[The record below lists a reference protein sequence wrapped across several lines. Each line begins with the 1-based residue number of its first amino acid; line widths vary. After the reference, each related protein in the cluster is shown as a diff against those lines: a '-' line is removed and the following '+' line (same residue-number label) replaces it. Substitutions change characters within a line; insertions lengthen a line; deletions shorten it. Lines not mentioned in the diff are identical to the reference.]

1 MSFFGFVII
10 LVLIST
16 CVKVLDRRRLR
27 DGVRGDY
34 MRVDTEEL
42 HRLRET
48 LGDLSGRV
56 ERLEQER
63 DFYKD
68 LLEPLPER
76 PRLSA
81 SDPDGSE

>member
-1 MSFFGFVII
+1 MQ
-10 LVLIST
+10 
-16 CVKVLDRRRLR
+16 
-27 DGVRGDY
+27 
-34 MRVDTEEL
+34 VDTEEL

-81 SDPDGSE
+81 SDSDGSENHKALSAGRMQVMTRYTS

>member
-1 MSFFGFVII
+1 
-10 LVLIST
+10 
-16 CVKVLDRRRLR
+16 
-27 DGVRGDY
+27 

-42 HRLRET
+42 HRLQET
-48 LGDLSGRV
+48 IGDLSGRV

-81 SDPDGSE
+81 TSDPDGSE

>member
-16 CVKVLDRRRLR
+16 SVKVLDRRRLR

-68 LLEPLPER
+68 LLEPPSSSRELP
-76 PRLSA
+76 P
-81 SDPDGSE
+81 PD